1 MKSCCLTVLLTWILW
16 SQFIG
21 KLEISWILLD
31 RFDTKLEC
39 EEARDERAARLVKQ
53 NAFDGQ
59 YVLTCYPD
67 TFDPRK
73 VITKTPPPKS

>member
-1 MKSCCLTVLLTWILW
+1 MKRCCLSVLLAWILW

-31 RFDTKLEC
+31 GFDTKSEC
-39 EEARDERAARLVKQ
+39 EKARDERAARLAKQ
-53 NAFDGQ
+53 NTFDGQ

-67 TFDPRK
+67 NFDPRK
-73 VITKTPPPKS
+73 VITKTPPKS